1 MSDAIARELIRNRLL
16 KRAGLWEPEPAPY
29 QHLTFEDI
37 RRQECSDSVSDMMD
51 NRLVM
56 GFLRYGPIANSKPLF
71 YDLTKA
77 YERLDAYERDGNTEH
92 LIDAMNFC
100 RLEFRRGCHPKKH
113 FHACDR

>member
-1 MSDAIARELIRNRLL
+1 MTTVRDMIRKRLL
-16 KRAGLWEPEPAPY
+16 IKAGLLEPDPAPY
-29 QHLTFEDI
+29 QQLSYEDI
-37 RRQECSDSVSDMMD
+37 RRQECSDKVAEMMD

-56 GFLRYGPIANSKPLF
+56 GFLRYGPIADSKPLF
-71 YDLTKA
+71 YDLKKA

-100 RLEFRRGCHPKKH
+100 RLEFRRGRHPKKH